1 MQSKPVREGF
11 PCKFNFKWHEGSPP
25 AVKTTLPDSDT
36 LSILLHRLRPFILK
50 SEPASFEAV
59 CSLVGKAVANQYT
72 RLMLR
77 NQRELYD
84 GRRLQ
89 GMMKVTSEGVVVN
102 SERVLYDWLNS
113 HEYHRDPDKRDSIDK
128 LFQRIPG
135 DLMRV
140 LLITMLVDKMEAIS
154 SIASFIRVL
163 LTESKIFQF
172 KMHDTKVTS

>member
-1 MQSKPVREGF
+1 
-11 PCKFNFKWHEGSPP
+11 
-25 AVKTTLPDSDT
+25 
-36 LSILLHRLRPFILK
+36 
-50 SEPASFEAV
+50 
-59 CSLVGKAVANQYT
+59 
-72 RLMLR
+72 
-77 NQRELYD
+77 
-84 GRRLQ
+84 
-89 GMMKVTSEGVVVN
+89 MMKVTSEGVVVN